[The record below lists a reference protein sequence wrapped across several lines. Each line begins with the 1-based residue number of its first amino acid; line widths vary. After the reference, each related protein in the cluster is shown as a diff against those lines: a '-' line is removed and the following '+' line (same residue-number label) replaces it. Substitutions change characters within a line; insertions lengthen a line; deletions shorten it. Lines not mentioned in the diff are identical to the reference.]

1 MLSSL
6 VCPPYNYITDVVVR
20 VADVAK
26 ATDNAYQ
33 GLLLTMHTSFD
44 YDKVHTL
51 VEEGTLTVD
60 TIEENIL
67 NCLTLSEDFGY
78 TMLSVWGHA
87 SDSMSDRIR
96 NAHAEGGCV
105 NFLVLHNAQ
114 EAMREE
120 AMRLLKEHLDT
131 HKETVLVL
139 ILDRIESMCVKRARN
154 AYLHA
159 KRQDPIMMEASPS
172 LR

>member
-6 VCPPYNYITDVVVR
+6 VCPPYNYITDVSIR

-26 ATDNAYQ
+26 ATDSAYQ

-44 YDKVHTL
+44 YDKLQML
-51 VEEGTLTVD
+51 VEAGTLTAD

-67 NCLTLSEDFGY
+67 NCITISEDFGY
-78 TMLSVWGHA
+78 TMLSVWGRA
-87 SDSMSDRIR
+87 SDSLSDKIR

-120 AMRLLKEHLDT
+120 AMRMYKMHIDAHKDAILD
-131 HKETVLVL
+131 L
-139 ILDRIESMCVKRARN
+139 ILDRIESLCVKRARS
-154 AYLHA
+154 AHLYS
-159 KRQDPIMMEASPS
+159 KRLDPIMMEASP
-172 LR
+172 LN